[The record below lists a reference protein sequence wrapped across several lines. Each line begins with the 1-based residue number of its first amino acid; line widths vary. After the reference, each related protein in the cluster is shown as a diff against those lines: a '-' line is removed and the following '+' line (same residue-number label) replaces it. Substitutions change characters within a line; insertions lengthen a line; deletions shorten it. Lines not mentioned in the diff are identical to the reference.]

1 MENLLA
7 SDECELLAL
16 DVSQMVRVSGC
27 HHTFLG
33 FKFLFK
39 KKKQTNPQSD
49 PTLCHLFLV
58 SYAEL

>member
-27 HHTFLG
+27 HHTFLR

-39 KKKQTNPQSD
+39 KKQTLS
-49 PTLCHLFLV
+49 LILHFVICF
-58 SYAEL
+58 